1 MGLGLLIAGFA
12 LVGFAQVQAATL
24 SIDSASWQSSER
36 RLRATGSA
44 PAKVRVRLVN
54 AFNPSQV
61 LGSDEAEDDGDWSIR
76 KDRPSPVPCWV
87 RAVTPDGKYV
97 DRAVSNAPSTCSPK
111 APSPTNQAP
120 TAKANGPYSGITGTA
135 ISFSSAG
142 SSDTDG
148 TIASYAWTFGDGG
161 SATTANPSH
170 AYATAGT
177 FNVSLTVTDNLGKA
191 STASATTATIT
202 APPVNQAPT
211 AKANG
216 PYSGIT
222 GTAIS
227 FSSAGSSDTDG
238 TIASYAWTF
247 GDGGSATTANPSH
260 AYATAGTFN
269 VSLTVTD
276 NLGKASTASATTAT
290 ITAPVNQAPTAK
302 ANGPYSGV
310 TGTAISFSSAGSSD
324 ADGTIASYAWTF
336 GDGGS
341 ATSANPSHAYAA
353 AGTFNVS
360 LTVTDNLGKAST
372 ASATT
377 ATITAAVA
385 CTSPIPE
392 HCSITAY
399 TGPEVCVACHEG
411 EARDMHGSVHYQQ
424 GGAFPNVTNIPS
436 DFKSAGERPAKAAA
450 SDLVATG
457 INTYCG
463 THENSPRFTCA
474 GCHVGNG
481 RFPMAQSLFEKLV
494 PSSAEAH
501 TQLANIDC
509 LMCHQEVYKR
519 FPDWTSAGLG
529 FSDFSLLNL
538 TTDATTGKLVRSD
551 GDAVIRTGFQGIP
564 NVSAAGDFLF
574 KPAGKDTLPASVP
587 MVPMTVTTLA
597 AAQNVHA
604 TTRQS
609 CLNCHAGAAGADGA
623 KRGDL
628 SKENV
633 NPSLTL
639 DMHMSPA
646 GENLTCS
653 DCHDAVGAN
662 GESHRVRGRGLDLRA
677 NDVPGRFTCENGGC
691 HTSTP
696 HGDFSNTT
704 GASKDKHAM
713 KVACQT
719 CHIPSYAKAAV
730 GTEVAR
736 DWQDPHPS
744 DSACNGRGGWLP
756 REDKGGLGSTSL
768 IPSYTWFDGTSE
780 VMYLEESLTGVPTV
794 PLDPTVAAKF
804 VGGYVGGEPAY
815 ALGMP
820 NGNVTSST
828 AKLYPMKQHWGK
840 LARNDA
846 TNSLVGHS
854 TFEFFRTGS
863 FCRAVAVGLGVD
875 EPNAATSTV
884 CDGTPGDLEM
894 PPGTT
899 TVPVFTYQTINHG
912 VEPSAN
918 ALGGNVAG
926 CGSCHQALAP
936 TGTTA
941 RLDTDILGY
950 GPRTQPSVV
959 VSTNRATL
967 NGSLDNICSQCHSNK
982 TNARDR
988 AFAEVHNRHVSSKKK
1003 DCAACHN
1010 FSRPERSLS
1019 LSKN

>member
-1 MGLGLLIAGFA
+1 MTIPQAGRYERSLFSSAQASPRRRPIGGRLGLGLLLAGFA
-12 LVGFAQVQAATL
+12 LAGFAQVEAATL
-24 SIDSASWQSSER
+24 NIDSAYWKSSER
-36 RLRATGSA
+36 RLRAEGGA
-44 PAKVRVRLVN
+44 PAKVKVKLVN
-54 AFNPSQV
+54 AYNPSQV
-61 LGSDEAEDDGDWSIR
+61 LGYDEAEDDGDWSI
-76 KDRPSPVPCWV
+76 KKEGPSPVPCWV
-87 RAVTPDGKYV
+87 RALTPDGKSV
-97 DRAVSNAPSTCSPK
+97 DRAVSNAPATCSPK
-111 APSPTNQAP
+111 APTPTNQAP
-120 TAKANGPYSGITGTA
+120 TAQANGPYSGFPGTA

-148 TIASYAWTFGDGG
+148 TIASYAWTFGDGA

-177 FNVSLTVTDNLGKA
+177 FNVSLTVTDNLGKV
-191 STASATTATIT
+191 STASATTAT
-202 APPVNQAPT
+202 VR
-211 AKANG
+211 
-216 PYSGIT
+216 
-222 GTAIS
+222 
-227 FSSAGSSDTDG
+227 
-238 TIASYAWTF
+238 
-247 GDGGSATTANPSH
+247 
-260 AYATAGTFN
+260 
-269 VSLTVTD
+269 
-276 NLGKASTASATTAT
+276 
-290 ITAPVNQAPTAK
+290 
-302 ANGPYSGV
+302 
-310 TGTAISFSSAGSSD
+310 
-324 ADGTIASYAWTF
+324 
-336 GDGGS
+336 
-341 ATSANPSHAYAA
+341 A
-353 AGTFNVS
+353 AG
-360 LTVTDNLGKAST
+360 
-372 ASATT
+372 
-377 ATITAAVA
+377 A
-385 CTSPIPE
+385 CNSPIPE

-424 GGAFPNVTNIPS
+424 GGAFPNVTNVPS
-436 DFKSAGERPAKAAA
+436 DFKAAGERPAKAAA

-481 RFPMAQSLFEKLV
+481 RFPMAQSLFEKLA
-494 PSSAEAH
+494 PSSVEAH

-538 TTDATTGKLVRSD
+538 TTDPPTGKLIRSD

-574 KPAGKDTLPASVP
+574 KPAGQDTLPASVP
-587 MVPMTVTTLA
+587 MVPMTLTTLA
-597 AAQNVHA
+597 AAQTVHA

-628 SKENV
+628 SKENI

-639 DMHMSPA
+639 DVHMSPA

-653 DCHDAVGAN
+653 DCHDAVGTN

-756 REDKGGLGSTSL
+756 REDKGGLGSASL
-768 IPSYTWFDGTSE
+768 VPSYTWFDGTSE
-780 VMYLEESLTGVPTV
+780 VMYLGEPLGGVPTV
-794 PLDPTVAAKF
+794 PLDGAIATKF
-804 VGGYVGGEPAY
+804 AGTNIGNFDAGDPAY

-820 NGNVTSST
+820 NGDVTSST

-846 TNSLVGHS
+846 ANSLVGHS

-863 FCRAVAVGLGVD
+863 FCRAVAVGLGENPD
-875 EPNAATSTV
+875 DACT
-884 CDGTPGDLEM
+884 GTPGSTEM
-894 PPGTT
+894 PTGIT

-912 VEPSAN
+912 VEPKAN
-918 ALGGNVAG
+918 ALGGSLAG
-926 CGSCHQALAP
+926 CGSCHQDLAP

-941 RLDTDILGY
+941 RLDTASLGY
-950 GPRTQPSVV
+950 GPRTAPSLV
-959 VSTNRATL
+959 VSTNRTTL
-967 NGSLDNICSQCHSNK
+967 NGNLDNICSQCHSNE
-982 TNARDR
+982 TSAQDR
-988 AFAEVHNRHVSSKKK
+988 GFDEVHKRHVTDKKK

>member
-1 MGLGLLIAGFA
+1 M
-12 LVGFAQVQAATL
+12 
-24 SIDSASWQSSER
+24 
-36 RLRATGSA
+36 
-44 PAKVRVRLVN
+44 
-54 AFNPSQV
+54 
-61 LGSDEAEDDGDWSIR
+61 
-76 KDRPSPVPCWV
+76 
-87 RAVTPDGKYV
+87 
-97 DRAVSNAPSTCSPK
+97 
-111 APSPTNQAP
+111 AP
-120 TAKANGPYSGITGTA
+120 TAVLLAQPSVSAAPVPVILTA
-135 ISFSSAG
+135 ALSA
-142 SSDTDG
+142 
-148 TIASYAWTFGDGG
+148 YAWTFGDGA
-161 SATTANPSH
+161 SASNANPSH
-170 AYATAGT
+170 TYAAPGIYAVT
-177 FNVSLTVTDNLGKA
+177 LTVTDNQGKA
-191 STASATTATIT
+191 SAASATTAR
-202 APPVNQAPT
+202 
-211 AKANG
+211 
-216 PYSGIT
+216 
-222 GTAIS
+222 IS
-227 FSSAGSSDTDG
+227 
-238 TIASYAWTF
+238 
-247 GDGGSATTANPSH
+247 
-260 AYATAGTFN
+260 
-269 VSLTVTD
+269 
-276 NLGKASTASATTAT
+276 
-290 ITAPVNQAPTAK
+290 
-302 ANGPYSGV
+302 
-310 TGTAISFSSAGSSD
+310 
-324 ADGTIASYAWTF
+324 
-336 GDGGS
+336 
-341 ATSANPSHAYAA
+341 TSA
-353 AGTFNVS
+353 
-360 LTVTDNLGKAST
+360 
-372 ASATT
+372 
-377 ATITAAVA
+377 A

-457 INTYCG
+457 VNTYCG

-481 RFPMAQSLFEKLV
+481 RFPMAQSLFEKLAPTSV
-494 PSSAEAH
+494 EAH

-519 FPDWTSAGLG
+519 FPDWTAAGLG

-538 TTDATTGKLVRSD
+538 DTDLATGKLIRSD

-574 KPAGKDTLPASVP
+574 KPAGKDTLPAEVP
-587 MVPMTVTTLA
+587 VIPMTLTTLA

-628 SKENV
+628 SKENI

-691 HTSTP
+691 HNSTP
-696 HGDFSNTT
+696 HGDFSNTR
-704 GASKDKHAM
+704 GSSKDKHAM

-756 REDKGGLGSTSL
+756 REDKGGLGSASL

-780 VMYLEESLTGVPTV
+780 VMYLEESLNGVPTV
-794 PLDPTVAAKF
+794 PLDPAIAAKF

-840 LARNDA
+840 LARNDD

-863 FCRAVAVGLGVD
+863 FCRAVAVGLGLD
-875 EPNAATSTV
+875 EANADTSSV
-884 CDGTPGDLEM
+884 CDGTPGALEM

-912 VEPSAN
+912 VEPKAN
-918 ALGGNVAG
+918 ALGGSVAG

-941 RLDTDILGY
+941 RLDTDSLGY
-950 GPRTQPSVV
+950 GPRTAPSVV
-959 VSTNRATL
+959 VSTNRPTL
-967 NGSLDNICSQCHSNK
+967 NGSLDNICSQCHSNETSAK
-982 TNARDR
+982 DR

>member
-1 MGLGLLIAGFA
+1 MTTPQPWRHERHLPGPDQGSPPRRPLGRRLGLGLIIAGFA
-12 LVGFAQVQAATL
+12 LAGFAQVEAADNDGVASSAAIAL
-24 SIDSASWQSSER
+24 SIDSASWNNRER
-36 RLRATGSA
+36 RLRATGNA
-44 PAKVRVRLVN
+44 PAKVRVKLVN
-54 AFNPSQV
+54 AYNPAQV
-61 LGSDEAEDDGDWSIR
+61 LGSDEAEDDGDWSIK
-76 KDRPSPVPCWV
+76 KDRPSPVPCSV
-87 RAVTPDGKYV
+87 RAVTPDGKYIE
-97 DRAVSNAPSTCSPK
+97 RAVSNAPSTCSPK
-111 APSPTNQAP
+111 APTPTNQAP
-120 TAKANGPYSGITGTA
+120 TAQANGPYSGLTGTA
-135 ISFSSAG
+135 ISFSSDG

-148 TIASYAWTFGDGG
+148 SIASYDWTFGDGT

-170 AYATAGT
+170 VYAAAGI
-177 FNVSLTVTDNLGKA
+177 FNVSLTVTDNLGKT
-191 STASATTATIT
+191 STASTTTATIT
-202 APPVNQAPT
+202 A
-211 AKANG
+211 G
-216 PYSGIT
+216 
-222 GTAIS
+222 
-227 FSSAGSSDTDG
+227 
-238 TIASYAWTF
+238 
-247 GDGGSATTANPSH
+247 
-260 AYATAGTFN
+260 
-269 VSLTVTD
+269 
-276 NLGKASTASATTAT
+276 
-290 ITAPVNQAPTAK
+290 
-302 ANGPYSGV
+302 
-310 TGTAISFSSAGSSD
+310 
-324 ADGTIASYAWTF
+324 
-336 GDGGS
+336 
-341 ATSANPSHAYAA
+341 
-353 AGTFNVS
+353 
-360 LTVTDNLGKAST
+360 
-372 ASATT
+372 
-377 ATITAAVA
+377 VA

-457 INTYCG
+457 VNTYCG

-481 RFPMAQSLFEKLV
+481 RFPMAQSLFEKLA
-494 PSSAEAH
+494 PSSVEAH

-538 TTDATTGKLVRSD
+538 NTDPTTGKLVRFD
-551 GDAVIRTGFQGIP
+551 GGEVIRTGFQGIP

-587 MVPMTVTTLA
+587 MIPMTLTTLA

-677 NDVPGRFTCENGGC
+677 NDVLGRFTCETGGC
-691 HTSTP
+691 HNGTP

-704 GASKDKHAM
+704 GSSKDKHAM

-756 REDKGGLGSTSL
+756 REDKGGLGSASL
-768 IPSYTWFDGTSE
+768 IPSYAWFDGTSE
-780 VMYLEESLTGVPTV
+780 VMYLGESLLTDVPTV
-794 PLDPTVAAKF
+794 PLGKNLAPNF
-804 VGGYVGGEPAY
+804 YRGLNPLQEAY

-820 NGNVTSST
+820 NGDVNTST
-828 AKLYPMKQHWGK
+828 AKIYPMKQHWGK
-840 LARNDA
+840 LARDDVKQ
-846 TNSLVGHS
+846 TLIGHS

-875 EPNAATSTV
+875 LPNAAISKV
-884 CDGTPGDLEM
+884 CLEGTPGSLEM
-894 PPGTT
+894 PPNTT

-912 VEPSAN
+912 VEPKNN
-918 ALGGNVAG
+918 ALGGSLAG
-926 CGSCHQALAP
+926 CGSCHQGLAP

-941 RLDTDILGY
+941 RLDTDRLGY
-950 GPRTQPSVV
+950 GPRTELSAVV
-959 VSTNRATL
+959 GTNRTVL
-967 NGSLDNICSQCHSNK
+967 DGNLDNICSQCHSNERG
-982 TNARDR
+982 AQDR
-988 AFAEVHNRHVSSKKK
+988 AFAEVHKRHVSDKKR

-1019 LSKN
+1019 LSKK

>member
-1 MGLGLLIAGFA
+1 MTTPQSWRHERHLLSPDQESPQRRPIGRRLGLGLLIAGFA

-142 SSDTDG
+142 SSDT
-148 TIASYAWTFGDGG
+148 
-161 SATTANPSH
+161 
-170 AYATAGT
+170 
-177 FNVSLTVTDNLGKA
+177 
-191 STASATTATIT
+191 
-202 APPVNQAPT
+202 
-211 AKANG
+211 
-216 PYSGIT
+216 
-222 GTAIS
+222 
-227 FSSAGSSDTDG
+227 
-238 TIASYAWTF
+238 
-247 GDGGSATTANPSH
+247 
-260 AYATAGTFN
+260 
-269 VSLTVTD
+269 
-276 NLGKASTASATTAT
+276 
-290 ITAPVNQAPTAK
+290 
-302 ANGPYSGV
+302 
-310 TGTAISFSSAGSSD
+310 
-324 ADGTIASYAWTF
+324 DGTIASYAWTF

-794 PLDPTVAAKF
+794 PLDATIAAKF

-918 ALGGNVAG
+918 ALG

-959 VSTNRATL
+959 VSTNRTTL

-982 TNARDR
+982 TSARDR

-1019 LSKN
+1019 LSKGG